1 MHKTGFINSV
11 KGKIVIASIL
21 AFFALFMAWETS
33 KNAFT
38 SVINAFDNISAPND
52 KLRLVNELSHR
63 VTRLDQ
69 VQKSLLVNKPAKY
82 YGFFLE
88 TKKLSLKIDTLK
100 HLYANSPRQIKRLN
114 ALKKLLQDRDK
125 LFVDY
130 LNVREGLIN
139 NKSFSD
145 QVSALNQM
153 VLKSAKQNDSLV
165 TTTEKKTST
174 TTIYPTDTIV
184 TQEQHTGFLK
194 KLFGRKKP
202 KSEQLATGQ
211 PYKVVDEELK
221 VKRDTIALAK
231 QDSLLKGMG
240 KTMQKME
247 KTQQVKSD
255 LFVKREAVLTRASAN
270 VMRQIFTLLKKVEKE
285 TLVQTA
291 ANNKMAKSAVKNSI
305 ERIGTIMLAFFILSA
320 LLVYFILRD
329 ISRINDYR
337 KKLEVAKDEA
347 EYHGLAKQRFLSNMS
362 HEIRTP
368 LQSIIGY
375 AEMIKQQEHPQRKD
389 IEAIYRSSG
398 HLLQIVN
405 EVLDYN
411 RIISGKFTFV
421 KEIFNLEELLDEVIS
436 ILFLQAEKKSIA
448 IKTDYDHTVSASLK
462 GDPFRLKQILYNL
475 LGNAIKFT
483 PSGEVILTVRGKQVN
498 DHISYKF
505 DVTDT
510 GVGLSENDIGRIFNE
525 FEQTGNDKQGQAGTG
540 LGLAITREL
549 IVNQGGN
556 IQVKSELGKGSSFI
570 FELNFERDLTQAV
583 TAKQENVAFT
593 LLASG
598 KVWVV
603 DDDSFILELCSRI
616 FDHNQIEYRC
626 FSSPNDILEAPWDD
640 EVKYI
645 FIDMRMPGMS
655 GTELCSLLRKKVP
668 AETMLYALT
677 AQVMPDES
685 ASVLQYGF
693 NGLLMKPFKESELV
707 ALVKNDSQKIYNENS
722 HPGLNIK
729 ALEKM
734 TLGDHNLIAKILIR
748 FAEDSLNDVAELR
761 AGINEHKMDTVL
773 LLTHRIAGRTA
784 QAGASELAKGFRL
797 AELALHQDKKLT
809 DKRTRHLLS
818 LAGKLHELA
827 LTTRKLNIK
836 NIIR

>member
-1 MHKTGFINSV
+1 MHRTGFIRSV
-11 KGKIVIASIL
+11 KGKIIIASIL
-21 AFFALFMAWETS
+21 ACFALFMAWETS
-33 KNAFT
+33 RDAFT
-38 SVINAFDNISAPND
+38 SVLNAFDNISAPND

-63 VTRLDQ
+63 VTRLNQ
-69 VQKSLLVNKPAKY
+69 GQKALLVNKPKKY

-88 TKKLSLKIDTLK
+88 TKKMSLKIDTLK
-100 HLYANSPRQIKRLN
+100 RLYANNPKQIKRLST
-114 ALKKLLQDRDK
+114 LKKLLQDRDK
-125 LFVDY
+125 LYIDY

-145 QVSALNQM
+145 QVSTLNQM
-153 VLKSAKQNDSLV
+153 VLQSAKQNDSLV

-174 TTIYPTDTIV
+174 TTIYPTDTV
-184 TQEQHTGFLK
+184 PQQEQHAGFFK
-194 KLFGRKKP
+194 KLFGKKKP
-202 KSEQLATGQ
+202 KSEELAASP

-221 VKRDTIALAK
+221 IKHDTIALAK
-231 QDSLLKGMG
+231 QDSLLKGLG

-247 KTQQVKSD
+247 KTQQVKSA

-270 VMRQIFTLLKKVEKE
+270 LMRQIFTLLKKVEKE
-285 TLVQTA
+285 ALVQTA
-291 ANNKMAKSAVKNSI
+291 ANNQMAKSAVKYSI
-305 ERIGTIMLAFFILSA
+305 ERIGIIMLAFFILSV

-337 KKLEVAKDEA
+337 KKLEIARDEA

-421 KEIFNLEELLDEVIS
+421 KEVFNLEVLLDEVIS
-436 ILFLQAEKKSIA
+436 ILFLQAEKKGII
-448 IKTDYDHTVSASLK
+448 IKTDYDNTVSVFLK

-483 PSGEVILTVRGKQVN
+483 PFGEVILTVKGKKVN

-510 GVGLSENDIGRIFNE
+510 GVGLSENDIGKIFNE
-525 FEQTGNDKQGQAGTG
+525 FEQAGNDKQAHTGTG
-540 LGLAITREL
+540 LGLAITKEL
-549 IVNQGGN
+549 IINQGGN

-570 FELNFERDLTQAV
+570 FELDFEKELSE
-583 TAKQENVAFT
+583 TAFAEQDDT
-593 LLASG
+593 ASSSPPPG

-616 FDHNQIEYRC
+616 FDQNQVEYRC
-626 FSSPNDILEAPWDD
+626 FASPNELLETPWDD
-640 EVKYI
+640 EIKYVL
-645 FIDMRMPGMS
+645 IDMRMPGMN
-655 GTELCSLLRKKVP
+655 GIELCRLLRKKIP
-668 AETMLYALT
+668 EETMIYALT
-677 AQVMPDES
+677 AQVMPDDS
-685 ASVLQYGF
+685 DSILKYGF

-707 ALVKNDSQKIYNENS
+707 ALIKKDSQKVYNESS

-729 ALEKM
+729 AIEKM

-748 FAEDSLNDVAELR
+748 FAEDSLNDIAELR
-761 AGINEHKMDTVL
+761 AGINEQKMDTIL

-797 AELALHQDKKLT
+797 AELELHRDKKLT

-818 LAGKLHELA
+818 LAGKLHDLA
-827 LTTRKLNIK
+827 ITTRKLNIK